1 MSFSF
6 PLPFETRMQQQLGTE
21 WSDFASV
28 HTHPAPVS
36 IRLNPYKISQP
47 KEKRIP
53 WTTQG
58 YYLPERPNFTRDPLF
73 HAGTYYV
80 QEASSM
86 FLEQVFTQHVDS
98 STPLRVLDLCA
109 APGGKSTHLLSLLPA
124 HSLLISN
131 EVIRSRAQILAENIV
146 KWGCANVMVTQ
157 NDPENFQRLP
167 GFFDVVVVD
176 APCSGEG
183 LFRKDPQSMQ
193 EWSPE
198 HATLCSQR
206 QQRILKDIWP
216 ALKENGILVYS
227 TCTYNSDENEHN
239 LQWLAQQHKIEFLKI
254 KTEPAWNI
262 KEITSDIKGYQ
273 FFPHRVTGEGFFISA
288 IRKTEVQPELK
299 IRSGKNFTTAT
310 SRIKAEAGKWVQSP
324 ERFDMIRQHDLLIAI
339 PTLQFEA
346 MEFLSGNLH
355 VVSKGTA
362 LAEIKHD
369 KLIPEHALALSIHLN
384 KQAITTIE
392 LSEAEALAYLRR
404 ESLSIPSSDRGF
416 AAVTFQNTPI
426 GWINRL
432 GNRINNLYPV
442 NWRIRMA
449 G

>member
-6 PLPFETRMQQQLGTE
+6 PLPFESRMQQQLGEE
-21 WSDFASV
+21 WPDFASV
-28 HTHPAPVS
+28 HTTPAPVS
-36 IRLNPYKISQP
+36 IRLNPYKISYS

-53 WTTQG
+53 WTSQG
-58 YYLPERPNFTRDPLF
+58 FYLQQRPNFTLDPLF

-86 FLEQVFTQHVDS
+86 FLEQIFTQHVDAS
-98 STPLRVLDLCA
+98 KPLRVLDLCA
-109 APGGKSTHLLSLLPA
+109 APGGKSTHLLSLLSA

-146 KWGCANVMVTQ
+146 KWGCDNVMVTN
-157 NDPENFQRLP
+157 NDPEHFRELA
-167 GFFDVVVVD
+167 GFFDVIVVD

-183 LFRKDPQSMQ
+183 LFRKDPASMQ

-198 HATLCSQR
+198 HLTLCSQR
-206 QQRILKDIWP
+206 QRRILKDVWP
-216 ALKENGILVYS
+216 ALKENGILFYS
-227 TCTYNSDENEHN
+227 TCTYNSEENEHN
-239 LQWLAQQHKIEFLKI
+239 LQWLAQQHNVEFLDI
-254 KTEPAWNI
+254 KTEPSWNI
-262 KEITSDIKGYQ
+262 QEITSGIKGYQ
-273 FFPHRVTGEGFFISA
+273 FFPHRVAGEGFFISA
-288 IRKTEVQPELK
+288 IRKTEAQPERK
-299 IRSGKNFTTAT
+299 VKGGKNFTTAA

-324 ERFDMIRQHDLLIAI
+324 ERFELIRQQDLLIAI

-346 MEFLSGNLH
+346 LEFLSGNLH

-362 LAEIKHD
+362 LAEVKHD

-392 LSEAEALAYLRR
+392 LSQAEALAYLRR
-404 ESLSIPSSDRGF
+404 ESLPINNPDRGF
-416 AAVTFQNTPI
+416 AVVTFQNIPI